1 MEIDILCKIRRVD
14 DGECAVW
21 IEDMFGKVM
30 VYYVGQCDRIRFG
43 RYMPR
48 KR

>member
-30 VYYVGQCDRIRFG
+30 VYYVG
-43 RYMPR
+43 
-48 KR
+48 